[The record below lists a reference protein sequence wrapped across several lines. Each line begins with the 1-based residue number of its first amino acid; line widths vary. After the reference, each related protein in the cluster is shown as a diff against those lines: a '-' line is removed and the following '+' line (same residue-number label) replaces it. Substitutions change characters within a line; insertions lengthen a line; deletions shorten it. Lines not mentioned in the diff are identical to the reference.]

1 MSQKTKSQSFISKVL
16 AFVKG
21 GDDAKLSRF
30 STKLE
35 KYYNNQ
41 IKMRQDRIESLVD
54 KITDAEEVL
63 NETILNVDLEMLNK
77 TESTESYCAIYS
89 KKVAEARA
97 SVLSLKEQINE
108 VQEEIKELKLLSD
121 TIFN

>member
-1 MSQKTKSQSFISKVL
+1 MSEKIKPQSFVSKVL

-41 IKMRQDRIESLVD
+41 IKMRQDKIESLID
-54 KITDAEEVL
+54 KISDADEAL
-63 NETILNVDLEMLNK
+63 NETILNVDLDQINK

-89 KKVAEARA
+89 RKVAEARA
-97 SVLSLKEQINE
+97 VVVNLKKE
-108 VQEEIKELKLLSD
+108 VEELEEEIKELKLLSE
-121 TIFN
+121 TIFG